1 MKRFSGLLLLPL
13 IASLAGCDDPS
24 PASGSSH
31 LQGIVDLSHSR
42 LHFPRGKALIVQ
54 TRGSD
59 WYVIRH
65 APSPDNGFTAWKIAA
80 QAGGAAAP
88 PVAEIK
94 TVQRHGDHTLEMDG
108 LSIPVRGHGEGFINV
123 EVPRDPAV
131 KAMGIASDNISHD
144 LASLR
149 AVLLKERDRAR
160 DERARKERREHID
173 KLLEEMGVVQ
183 PEEPGT
189 P

>member
-31 LQGIVDLSHSR
+31 LQGIVVVSHSR
-42 LHFPRGKALIVQ
+42 LHFPRGRALIVQ

-65 APSPDNGFTAWKIAA
+65 APSPDNGFTAWKIAG
-80 QAGGAAAP
+80 QADYAAAP
-88 PVAEIK
+88 PAPEIK

-123 EVPRDPAV
+123 EVPRAPAV
-131 KAMGIASDNISHD
+131 KAMGMAPETIGHNIAS
-144 LASLR
+144 LE
-149 AVLLKERDRAR
+149 AVPLKERSRAR
-160 DERARKERREHID
+160 DERNRQILSESIDYQLKEQGIL
-173 KLLEEMGVVQ
+173 K
-183 PEEPGT
+183 PE
-189 P
+189 